1 MSLTKSSRAS
11 FAWQTESS
19 PTESSDC
26 CQIVCRDEELCCFRK
41 PPSQIPLTDFAG
53 VFPMDQLQPPPDRV
67 QDNLPRPPVKIILSP
82 IILTQQ
88 AKAALHSTHDEDSGK
103 SHMK

>member
-1 MSLTKSSRAS
+1 
-11 FAWQTESS
+11 
-19 PTESSDC
+19 
-26 CQIVCRDEELCCFRK
+26 
-41 PPSQIPLTDFAG
+41 
-53 VFPMDQLQPPPDRV
+53 MDQLQPPPDRV